1 MATNN
6 QSKLASQLID
16 LKVQYDS
23 LLAAQK
29 KFIKEGATSLEAEK
43 KFGKSIRDIDGAI
56 AKTNKSVQGY
66 INAQSQ
72 RRKVDEDV
80 NKGVLKLET
89 LRNQLTAK
97 QTAAI
102 GQISAL
108 RKKEGSEEKSTE
120 TANIRA
126 KTQRQRN
133 YTNFLKKNYSEEV
146 ALARKK
152 EREKTAEEKKQAAI
166 RAKAARQE
174 AKDKAAAQR
183 QQQKGSIGF
192 GLGAVINP
200 AAIGRALG
208 SVVKYL
214 GAYQLLNAAIKVG
227 NSLTIGAA
235 KEYIKF
241 EEALGKVAAVTGASG
256 DNMAKLSTAIRSSA
270 KETKFTAV
278 EIGGLALSLAKLG
291 ATATDIP
298 NLIQPI
304 TLTAQALGTDLA
316 QTGEAILKV
325 NNQFGLVSGETA
337 RSAQIIT
344 AAVNGSA
351 LSLDG
356 FQTAMSYVGPI
367 ARQVGLNLQETASYM
382 RVLAD
387 NGFQAS
393 KIGTGLRK
401 VLLEVKKPG
410 EDLTT
415 TLERLAASNL
425 SLSEAEKI
433 AGKTGAAQLLTLTA
447 NIESVKIL
455 NDETYTYYNTLT
467 STAANMATTAGQ
479 VKLLESAYNDLQI
492 SIGETIVNSEFFLN
506 LIGVLSMETEQLARA
521 YKAIADIQKNDAPFL
536 RSVIDGIAEGT
547 IKQGDAVVMLLEK
560 LQGESDVFTQFIQ
573 KALKETNLSFEEI
586 IQLTGASR
594 GEFGLLGRTKAEY
607 AAAIKKVSASNK
619 EFAQSLGTSGDQMMR
634 LNKLI
639 VEGVEGDSDLF
650 ADRYTEAKG
659 YSRLLGDIITQ
670 KKREAEIDKLRTSVQ
685 SKFSADIRKVTQ
697 MTAGTQEAAN
707 AANAVSLRITKEK
720 AMYDTKINQVKAGL
734 IKLDEKQIENLNVQ
748 SQALQAQLNLLS
760 EYAEDQ
766 EAIDAA
772 RKEREKQE
780 AKNLKALNDAIKSDK
795 KRVQEE
801 VESRKELLKSEKE
814 LYDLRIAQASNSGD
828 SQEAMRLNAEYTAL
842 ETKANED
849 LAVSIKAFEDKWT
862 QAYVT
867 IDGKKLRN
875 VLDGESVTNEVDQL
889 KDSINELAFTP
900 EDIKGWLKDIQD
912 SISSVLEQS
921 GVEAAKEAADATF
934 YQMMEKMKSLNV
946 PQEVLDVFQSLFT
959 LTIYPKIDDQAVK
972 EATELQK
979 QIDKDA
985 AKREKE
991 DNDFLN
997 DQRIKQR
1004 EDFAKQLEKFLGDSA
1019 KKASEIYQQQQDAD
1033 LEALKARLEVEK
1045 QLISDRSEYETK
1057 VLDAQI
1063 QNQLI
1068 SQEEYAARLE
1078 AIKRKEIQQQNAID
1092 KRIFEAEQKR
1102 DTQKAKVDLLEAIA
1116 SIIPNLI
1123 IKEGRADPA
1132 TLALM
1137 SIATTALATASYAS
1151 EITAINKR
1159 KFYPKK
1165 FAEGGVVNGPSHANG
1180 GVPFTI
1186 NGMGGYEMEG
1196 GEYIVNKYST
1206 NKYKSLLDQI
1216 NGTKESNYKFASG
1229 GIVSGQDAM
1238 ARQLEYLEA
1247 IAEATVNTAINVS
1260 KPVRAFVSSDDISKN
1275 ETARRLK
1282 ERNRNL

>member
-1 MATNN
+1 
-6 QSKLASQLID
+6 
-16 LKVQYDS
+16 
-23 LLAAQK
+23 
-29 KFIKEGATSLEAEK
+29 
-43 KFGKSIRDIDGAI
+43 
-56 AKTNKSVQGY
+56 
-66 INAQSQ
+66 
-72 RRKVDEDV
+72 
-80 NKGVLKLET
+80 
-89 LRNQLTAK
+89 
-97 QTAAI
+97 
-102 GQISAL
+102 
-108 RKKEGSEEKSTE
+108 
-120 TANIRA
+120 
-126 KTQRQRN
+126 
-133 YTNFLKKNYSEEV
+133 
-146 ALARKK
+146 
-152 EREKTAEEKKQAAI
+152 
-166 RAKAARQE
+166 
-174 AKDKAAAQR
+174 
-183 QQQKGSIGF
+183 
-192 GLGAVINP
+192 
-200 AAIGRALG
+200 
-208 SVVKYL
+208 
-214 GAYQLLNAAIKVG
+214 
-227 NSLTIGAA
+227 
-235 KEYIKF
+235 
-241 EEALGKVAAVTGASG
+241 
-256 DNMAKLSTAIRSSA
+256 
-270 KETKFTAV
+270 
-278 EIGGLALSLAKLG
+278 
-291 ATATDIP
+291 
-298 NLIQPI
+298 
-304 TLTAQALGTDLA
+304 
-316 QTGEAILKV
+316 
-325 NNQFGLVSGETA
+325 
-337 RSAQIIT
+337 
-344 AAVNGSA
+344 
-351 LSLDG
+351 
-356 FQTAMSYVGPI
+356 
-367 ARQVGLNLQETASYM
+367 
-382 RVLAD
+382 
-387 NGFQAS
+387 
-393 KIGTGLRK
+393 
-401 VLLEVKKPG
+401 
-410 EDLTT
+410 
-415 TLERLAASNL
+415 
-425 SLSEAEKI
+425 
-433 AGKTGAAQLLTLTA
+433 
-447 NIESVKIL
+447 
-455 NDETYTYYNTLT
+455 
-467 STAANMATTAGQ
+467 
-479 VKLLESAYNDLQI
+479 
-492 SIGETIVNSEFFLN
+492 
-506 LIGVLSMETEQLARA
+506 
-521 YKAIADIQKNDAPFL
+521 
-536 RSVIDGIAEGT
+536 
-547 IKQGDAVVMLLEK
+547 
-560 LQGESDVFTQFIQ
+560 
-573 KALKETNLSFEEI
+573 
-586 IQLTGASR
+586 
-594 GEFGLLGRTKAEY
+594 
-607 AAAIKKVSASNK
+607 
-619 EFAQSLGTSGDQMMR
+619 
-634 LNKLI
+634 
-639 VEGVEGDSDLF
+639 
-650 ADRYTEAKG
+650 
-659 YSRLLGDIITQ
+659 
-670 KKREAEIDKLRTSVQ
+670 
-685 SKFSADIRKVTQ
+685 